1 MANFSADFDT
11 DSVIND
17 VNLLLDSVPLMNID
31 EQKPPSLP
39 LTSSLIPP
47 QSSKLELK
55 ILPDTL
61 KYVFLGSN
69 DTLPVI
75 IASDLN
81 ADQEDQLIKIL
92 KEQKEAIGWTIADLK
107 GISPS
112 FVMHMIYLEDD
123 AKTSREP

>member
-39 LTSSLIPP
+39 LTSSLTPP

-69 DTLPVI
+69 DTFPLI

-81 ADQEDQLIKIL
+81 ADQEDQLIKFL

-112 FVMHMIYLEDD
+112 IVMHMIYLEDD